1 MEINRRLNLV
11 VPITREKDT
20 IYVHSSPISLD
31 VFKANFKVIGRTFE
45 TLNTLFGPTSGP
57 RVAAMTLDS
66 VATDL
71 GLEAETQSLKNEMR
85 RLSNVI
91 VPTNAGWETIPLQDA
106 LDKKL
111 INDEDASE
119 VENAIVFFT
128 VAYATLNRAQRGG
141 MVKAAAELWGAQI
154 TSSNFTEWTHS
165 LKTSTETVSSGAKSP
180 APVKKDRA
188 TANATVDGKPSSI
201 PS

>member
-11 VPITREKDT
+11 VPITREKDK

-128 VAYATLNRAQRGG
+128 VLSWMPRKEVRQELMEIPVKILGARLESSTCTEYAN
-141 MVKAAAELWGAQI
+141 
-154 TSSNFTEWTHS
+154 S
-165 LKTSTETVSSGAKSP
+165 LKTSSDAGSSGEMVA
-180 APVKKDRA
+180 A
-188 TANATVDGKPSSI
+188 SSL
-201 PS
+201 PR